1 MISVQHNGCYTS
13 YPIHQFL
20 HPQQLIRCASIKDT
34 KWVKQLLL
42 AFTAGQV
49 HGPSTLKTLFSS
61 DSGRSKPPSKT
72 SGTIVAIK
80 IQISIHQKKALSELC
95 RTITIG
101 RCELRWCESYSRF
114 WFTISKN
121 EKLQVYT
128 IFRKEQL
135 CVGRLYIYSTSHSWE
150 RAVFKK

>member
-114 WFTISKN
+114 KWKTAGIHDFSQRAANGTLIVCCA
-121 EKLQVYT
+121 LVACQ
-128 IFRKEQL
+128 R
-135 CVGRLYIYSTSHSWE
+135 VGRLSM
-150 RAVFKK
+150 